1 MPPKAA
7 RTMASIF
14 SLSWGRKHV
23 QPRASKDSK
32 APWISCMSSSSWP
45 RLRTGTKSISWTSPP
60 TWTYVKISRMHQRR
74 LRYVVPQSI
83 TSREQPLRKTGKLRR
98 SDSMSFWSMQHL
110 SSQTFGSRE
119 WEATK
124 AERQLCSAA
133 HLAAAS
139 SCQECDTKASQ
150 WPNLAGT
157 LRAKREWS
165 ELFCPMSPS
174 STSARL
180 MQRKRSFACLRA
192 SFTEQSP
199 TRPAMPAAEAWALW
213 ATKAWCSR
221 SCSHCRSWGRRITK
235 SETEPVSTTHQS
247 NVKVQH
253 MERCKDALARF
264 LRTVNA

>member
-7 RTMASIF
+7 RTMPSIF
-14 SLSWGRKHV
+14 SLSSGRKHV

-32 APWISCMSSSSWP
+32 EPCSSCRSASSRP
-45 RLRTGTKSISWTSPP
+45 RLRTGTKSISRTSPP

-139 SCQECDTKASQ
+139 SCQEWETKASHC
-150 WPNLAGT
+150 PSLAGVV
-157 LRAKREWS
+157 RAKRLGS
-165 ELFCPMSPS
+165 GRLSA
-174 STSARL
+174 TSCCVSLARL

>member
-1 MPPKAA
+1 MMARTALLKCSMLPKAA
-7 RTMASIF
+7 WMMPSSF
-14 SLSWGRKHV
+14 SLSCQREQLHSC
-23 QPRASKDSK
+23 ASKSSK
-32 APWISCMSSSSWP
+32 AALNSSRSSSS
-45 RLRTGTKSISWTSPP
+45 RLCLRTGMKSISRTSPP

-139 SCQECDTKASQ
+139 SCQEWETKASHC
-150 WPNLAGT
+150 PSLAGVV
-157 LRAKREWS
+157 RAKRLGS
-165 ELFCPMSPS
+165 GRLSA
-174 STSARL
+174 TSCCVSLARL
-180 MQRKRSFACLRA
+180 MQRKRALACERA

-199 TRPAMPAAEAWALW
+199 TSPAMPAAEAWVVRTL
-213 ATKAWCSR
+213 KIRCSSSCRAWR
-221 SCSHCRSWGRRITK
+221 SCGLL
-235 SETEPVSTTHQS
+235 TT
-247 NVKVQH
+247 
-253 MERCKDALARF
+253 
-264 LRTVNA
+264 